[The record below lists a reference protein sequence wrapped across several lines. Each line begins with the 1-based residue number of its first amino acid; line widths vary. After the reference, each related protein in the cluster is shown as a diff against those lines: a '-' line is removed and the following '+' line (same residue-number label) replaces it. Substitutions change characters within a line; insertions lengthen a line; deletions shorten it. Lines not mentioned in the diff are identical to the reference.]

1 MLQKII
7 PENAFEQNKTK
18 PALKFNPGL
27 GKSAFKQLGPG
38 FQP

>member
-1 MLQKII
+1 M

-18 PALKFNPGL
+18 PALKFNPRL